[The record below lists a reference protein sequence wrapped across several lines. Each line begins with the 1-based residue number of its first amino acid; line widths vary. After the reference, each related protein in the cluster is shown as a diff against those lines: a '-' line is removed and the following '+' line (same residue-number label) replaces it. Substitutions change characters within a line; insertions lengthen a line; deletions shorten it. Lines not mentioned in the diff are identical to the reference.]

1 MFNEIFELTDSQWQ
15 HVNIAWI
22 LFTSMMSI
30 INYTIV
36 ILYSEAQALILT
48 YAITAILTLL
58 FLLVKCFLLFDFI
71 KK

>member
-1 MFNEIFELTDSQWQ
+1 MFNEIFELIDSQWQ